1 MTIRRLA
8 LAAAA
13 IAAACMFALSLPVHA
28 DSHEEAEVTEEA
40 AEKEHEEKE
49 ESREAEHEN
58 GDEHE
63 EAEHENGDSRDEKA
77 DKAGKKLHKSDS
89 PEAKRDRG
97 PSPEAMRDRR
107 SFSEAIRERARFLS
121 DLYGGGD
128 EDEDEMRRRGEMVE
142 GIRERLESL
151 EGIRERLESLRRVPI
166 EHLRQRLIEQTRR
179 AVREKIE
186 KSPEEAHEIEMGGE
200 KYIQEI
206 EKMPEEKLRAVFMDK
221 MAEDHMAERLRKSMG
236 ETDMR
241 KKDMPNRR
249 RAMMSMRK
257 NRTGGTE
264 RWNMSRRVNI
274 NRMNRQTDAG
284 DMRFEAFHLE
294 HIPAQH
300 AAEMI
305 DPFMPRNT
313 RIAADPRTN
322 KLLVMTSGHGMR
334 IAMTV
339 LGEVDVPVDGERDEA
354 EESRRR
360 RQQEA
365 DEADEAEENRRRRR
379 SDEEMEREGDR
390 RSGALPMPRYDYEG
404 RRQIAPR
411 DPRANWPVG
420 GDIFNPYMPAN
431 RIEGMLTE
439 KGDGYIAVQIEGVDE
454 QIRARLPV
462 VRVGDAWTVKGNLA
476 NKLKELD
483 PGDAVIFE
491 WWEAEGVLYLQ
502 NIARLEEN
510 RRERIETYLFE

>member
-28 DSHEEAEVTEEA
+28 DSHEESETTEEA

-49 ESREAEHEN
+49 EAREAEHEN

-77 DKAGKKLHKSDS
+77 EKKLHKVEKKADKAEKKLHKAEST
-89 PEAKRDRG
+89 EAKRDRG

-107 SFSEAIRERARFLS
+107 SFSEAMRDRARFLR
-121 DLYGGGD
+121 DLYGRGD

-142 GIRERLESL
+142 GIRER
-151 EGIRERLESLRRVPI
+151 IESLRRVPI
-166 EHLRQRLIEQTRR
+166 EHLRQRLIEQTRH

-186 KSPEEAHEIEMGGE
+186 KSPEEAHAIEMGG
-200 KYIQEI
+200 KKRIQEI
-206 EKMPEEKLRAVFMDK
+206 EKMPEEKLRAVFMEQ
-221 MAEDHMAERLRKSMG
+221 MSERLRKSMG

-249 RAMMSMRK
+249 GAMMSMRK
-257 NRTGGTE
+257 NRTGGTA
-264 RWNMSRRVNI
+264 RWNMRRRVNI
-274 NRMNRQTDAG
+274 NRMNRQKDDSG
-284 DMRFEAFHLE
+284 MRFEAFRLE
-294 HIPAQH
+294 HIPVQH

-313 RIAADPRTN
+313 RIAVDPRTN

-339 LGEVDVPVDGERDEA
+339 LGEVDVPVDGEREEA

-365 DEADEAEENRRRRR
+365 DEAGEAEEGRRRRR
-379 SDEEMEREGDR
+379 SDEEMEREEGDR
-390 RSGALPMPRYDYEG
+390 RSGALPTPRYDYEG
-404 RRQIAPR
+404 RRQLAPR
-411 DPRANWPVG
+411 DPRANWPLG

-439 KGDGYIAVQIEGVDE
+439 KGDDYIAVQIEGVDE
-454 QIRARLPV
+454 QIQARLPV
-462 VRVGDAWTVKGNLA
+462 VRVGGAWTVKGNLA
-476 NKLKELD
+476 NKIKELD

-502 NIARLEEN
+502 DIARVEEN